1 MADELVNARIA
12 TELTNARDAVAAR
25 GELLSVPRLEDCYAA
40 FRGRFAPEKL
50 QALDGLALLE
60 VMHTHGNKDSLV
72 YWLEFKNDDEFP
84 GPSFGSISGGSA
96 FKFRIFRR
104 ADTQQWVK
112 GSPQH
117 DENITEA
124 EAILIATQH
133 RDQLSAGAALLERLP
148 PGDSNDEAYER
159 LQGQITQAAPDLY
172 NLTWAHK
179 YWSLLHPDKL
189 DDFNSQ
195 SWQRFH
201 LVKILQAP
209 PASDGLFV
217 CAGRFVRL
225 GAQLGWPLNH
235 VTSALN
241 ERSGSPVS
249 YWRIGTQIGDS
260 GNVWNEMRDG
270 GFAAIGWSGIG
281 DLSPLQGTED
291 CKAAIR
297 AKVERHYPG
306 DAGVLTRHA
315 GEIRNFAFKIAEGDI
330 VLAADGKR
338 IHGIGRVTGPYQF
351 STSGPASAVAP
362 HRRPVEWL
370 QTSDWNLP
378 LTEGLRTTVYGLKK
392 FNENALAVE
401 QRLFDGGGV
410 LADQLPRRAA
420 TRRGLDGIPGRVEA
434 ILERKGQAI
443 LFGPP
448 GTGKTY
454 WGRRT
459 ALDVAAIGSF
469 GRAFEELTSEERA
482 TIEGLPSQPGLVRF
496 CTFHPAYGYE
506 DFIEG
511 YRPLVHQSGQLAFQI
526 RDGIFKRICAD
537 GRSQPN
543 RKFVLLIDEI
553 NRGDIPRIFG
563 ELLTVLE
570 WDKRGTSVI
579 LPLSGESFE
588 VPQNVFVLGTMNTA
602 DRSIALLDT
611 ALRRRFGF
619 IELLPDVAVFG
630 SAAAGGVPLGPWLRA
645 LNERVREHLGRDGRN
660 LQIGHAYLLENRQP
674 VIDFPRFVRILAEDI
689 VPLLAEYC
697 YEDYGILAKILG
709 SGLVDT
715 KAERVRE
722 DIFSVGKHAEL
733 VGALLSLSP
742 EIATTPAAA
751 TASDEDESEPLEDAA
766 A

>member
-1 MADELVNARIA
+1 MADELVNAQIA
-12 TELTNARDAVAAR
+12 NELTKARDAVAAR
-25 GELLSVPRLEDCYAA
+25 GELLSPARLEESYAA
-40 FRGRFAPEKL
+40 FRSRFSPEKL
-50 QALDGLALLE
+50 QSLDGHALLE
-60 VMHTHGNKDSLV
+60 AMHTHGNKDSLV
-72 YWLEFKNDDEFP
+72 YWLEFKNDEEFP
-84 GPSFGSISGGSA
+84 GPKFGSISGGSA

-104 ADTQQWVK
+104 SDTQQWVK

-124 EAILIATQH
+124 EAIVIARQH
-133 RDQLSAGAALLERLP
+133 RDQLSAGAVLLEKMLP
-148 PGDSNDEAYER
+148 GTTSDEAYER
-159 LQGQITQAAPDLY
+159 LQEQITQAAPDLY

-201 LVKILQAP
+201 LIKVLQAP

-225 GAQLGWPLNH
+225 AAQLSWPLNH

-241 ERSGSPVS
+241 ERNGAPVA

-260 GNVWNEMRDG
+260 GNIWNDMRDG
-270 GFAAIGWSGIG
+270 GFVAIGWHELG
-281 DLSPLQGTED
+281 DLSLLQSEDD

-297 AKVERHYPG
+297 AKLERHYPG
-306 DAGVLTRHA
+306 DAGVLTRKA
-315 GEIRNFAFKIAEGDI
+315 GEIRNFAFKIAEGET
-330 VLAADGKR
+330 VLAADGER
-338 IHGIGRVTGPYQF
+338 ILGIGRVTGPYQF
-351 STSGPASAVAP
+351 SAAGSASANAP

-370 QTSDWNLP
+370 QTTEWKLP
-378 LTEGLRTTVYGLKK
+378 VTEGLRTAVYALKK

-401 QRLFDGGGV
+401 QRLFDGRGSV
-410 LADQLPRRAA
+410 VEKPMRPTAVRR
-420 TRRGLDGIPGRVEA
+420 RLEGIPGRVEA

-454 WGRRT
+454 WGKRT
-459 ALDVAAIGSF
+459 ALDVAAIGAF
-469 GRAFEELTSEERA
+469 GRAFDELSSGEQA
-482 TIEGLPSQPGLVRF
+482 MIEGTPSQPGLVRC

-506 DFIEG
+506 DFLEG
-511 YRPLVHQSGQLAFQI
+511 YRPVAHQSGQLVFQI

-537 GRSQPN
+537 ARGQAN

-570 WDKRGTSVI
+570 WDKRGTSVS
-579 LPLSGESFE
+579 LPLSGGSFD
-588 VPQNVFVLGTMNTA
+588 VPTNLYVLGTMNTA

-619 IELLPDVAVFG
+619 IELLPDVSVFG
-630 SAAAGGVPLGPWLRA
+630 SAAAGGVPIGPWLRS

-660 LQIGHAYLLENRQP
+660 LQIGHAYLLEKRQP
-674 VIDFPRFVRILAEDI
+674 VVDFTRFVKILAEDI
-689 VPLLAEYC
+689 VPLLEEYC
-697 YEDYGILAKILG
+697 YEDYAILAKILG
-709 SGLVDT
+709 PGLVDE
-715 KAERVRE
+715 KEQRIRE
-722 DIFSVGKHAEL
+722 DLFSPGRQDEL

-751 TASDEDESEPLEDAA
+751 TAEEDESEPFEDVAA
-766 A
+766 